1 MRFRWPMSGLVFVVM
16 CAGCAGGLPTTT
28 ATTSAFESAAL
39 SAHRPL
45 ASVSTQTID
54 RRDTAALSA
63 FPAPLSAFPAPL
75 SAFPAPLSAFPA
87 IGQVNGTTSSALCT
101 LAGNTPG
108 PAGCHAKV
116 RTDVPI
122 QPSSTP
128 AELLSGMLPGWIQQ
142 IYNLPP
148 LNLNDGA
155 HVTVAVVVAFDDPAA
170 EADLAVYRNTFGLP
184 PCTTANGCFKKI
196 AQDGSTNYPALNVGW
211 AVEAATD
218 IETVSAVCPACNIM
232 LVEASSSNIPDL
244 AAAVDRAAAAGAKV
258 ISNSYGVP
266 EASDNVQ
273 YDSHYNH
280 PGVAVVAS
288 AGDRGY
294 GAMFP
299 ASSEYVIAVGGTTL
313 YESAGGLSEV
323 VWPLTNSGCSA
334 FIKKPNWQHDPGCK
348 MRVMNDLAVVA
359 DPSTGMAVYDS
370 ILNGSSGGWTVIGG
384 TSIGSPIVS
393 AIIAMGPHPEHYAG
407 AQQLY
412 NHANTFFSITS
423 GSNGT
428 CAIAYF
434 CQSQPGYDGPT
445 GIGAPNGN
453 QAFNS

>member
-1 MRFRWPMSGLVFVVM
+1 MRSHWLQSAIPLMILL
-16 CAGCAGGLPTTT
+16 AGCGGGLP
-28 ATTSAFESAAL
+28 ATNPSMPADGAAAA

-45 ASVSTQTID
+45 APASAATV
-54 RRDTAALSA
+54 RRDTAGLSA

-87 IGQVNGTTSSALCT
+87 IGQITGSSSDALCA
-101 LAGNTPG
+101 LATGVVSG
-108 PAGCHAKV
+108 AGCHV
-116 RTDVPI
+116 RIRTDVPV
-122 QPSSTP
+122 QPSSVP
-128 AELLSGMLPGWIQQ
+128 AQLLSGMQPGWIQQ

-148 LNLNDGA
+148 LNASDGA
-155 HVTVAVVVAFDDPAA
+155 NVTVAVVVAFDDPAA
-170 EADLAVYRNTFGLP
+170 EADLAVYRTTFGLP
-184 PCTTANGCFKKI
+184 ACTTANGCFTKI
-196 AQDGSTNYPALNVGW
+196 AQDGSTNYPPPDSGW
-211 AVEAATD
+211 SVEAATD
-218 IETVSAVCPACNIM
+218 IETVSAVCPGCKLM

-244 AAAVDRAAAAGAKV
+244 AAAVDQAAAAGAKV

-280 PGVAVVAS
+280 PGVAIVAS

-294 GAMFP
+294 GVMFP
-299 ASSEYVIAVGGTTL
+299 ASSESVIAVGGTTL
-313 YESAGGLSEV
+313 YQSQGGLSEV

-334 FIKKPNWQHDPGCK
+334 FIAKPNWQHDNGCK
-348 MRVMNDLAVVA
+348 MRVMNDVAVVA

-393 AIIAMGPHPEHYAG
+393 AIIAMAHHPEHYAG
-407 AQQLY
+407 AHQLY
-412 NHANTFFSITS
+412 NHANSFFSVTA

-428 CAIAYF
+428 CATAYL
-434 CQSQPGYDGPT
+434 CTAQPGYDAPT
-445 GIGAPNGN
+445 GIGVPNGN